1 MNKYIV
7 AGIIGAGLA
16 LSSCYGSENDGT
28 IGIDYGS
35 MEINDSSISKS
46 VDVGE
51 RHRDVTW
58 RIRPLDGETLD
69 DVAQRLLLVVE
80 RQYQPYSF
88 LTLLLEENG
97 ERLQLRCPGGE
108 LREEYGS
115 GFTLEFKERYF
126 ARF

>member
-16 LSSCYGSENDGT
+16 LSSCYGSENDG
-28 IGIDYGS
+28 S
-35 MEINDSSISKS
+35 MEINDGSISKS
-46 VDVGE
+46 VEVGE